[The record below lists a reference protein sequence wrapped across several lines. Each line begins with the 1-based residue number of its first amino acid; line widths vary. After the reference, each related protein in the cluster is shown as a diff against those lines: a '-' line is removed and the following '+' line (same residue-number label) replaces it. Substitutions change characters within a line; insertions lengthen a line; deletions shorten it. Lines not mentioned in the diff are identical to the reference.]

1 MVHPPCIGY
10 AIIFT
15 DESKKDLKKLDKQII
30 LKILE
35 KIKNLVSPKFESL
48 NIKKLKLNNSLYRL
62 RVADYRVVY
71 CIKHEQIIV
80 YVVAIGHRKDIYN
93 SLDRRMA

>member
-15 DESKKDLKKLDKQII
+15 DEAKKDLKKLDKQIV

-35 KIKNLVSPKFESL
+35 KVKILASSKFESL
-48 NIKKLKLNNSLYRL
+48 NIKKLKSKNSLYRL
-62 RVADYRVVY
+62 RVGDYRVVY
-71 CIKHEQIIV
+71 
-80 YVVAIGHRKDIYN
+80 
-93 SLDRRMA
+93 